1 MKIEFRVRREIF
13 TEKRTI
19 GKMYVNGEYLCDT
32 LEDKDRHLETTGQSA
47 KVYSQTAIPRGRY
60 KMVNYLW
67 TKYNN
72 WYPWIQNVP
81 YFQGILIHGGSMEDH
96 TSGCILVGTKTSNNM
111 LMGSADAM
119 KKIRKIFSEN
129 KGAEFWITVE

>member
-1 MKIEFRVRREIF
+1 MKIEFRLKREIF

-47 KVYSQTAIPRGRY
+47 KVYAQTAIPRGKY

-67 TKYNN
+67 KKYNN

-81 YFQGILIHGGSMEDH
+81 YFQGILIHGGSTEDH

-111 LMGSADAM
+111 LTGSAYAM
-119 KKIRKIFSEN
+119 RKIRKIFSEN
-129 KGAEFWITVE
+129 KGSEFWIIVE